1 MTSTECASAPA
12 IVWFR
17 DDLRLADNAALSHAA
32 AAGPVL
38 ALYVFD
44 DTGTSGRP
52 LGGAARWWLQ
62 GSLERL
68 AADLDRRGVPLV
80 LRRGPARQIVPAVAR
95 EAGARLVAWNR
106 RFEAAGRSADADIA
120 ETLAETGIATF
131 EGTGNLLYDPELPRT
146 GSGGRFRVFTPFW
159 RACRA
164 LPEPAAPLPV
174 PSDLQGMRTAIGSD
188 ALAAWALCPSAPDWA
203 GGLRAAWRPGEAAAH
218 ARLDDFLDRA
228 LAPYADAR
236 DFVEGDT
243 TSRLSP
249 HLRFG
254 EITPRQILAAVKRRT
269 AVGAKGGADKFLAE
283 IGWRDFSWN
292 LLDQEPDLATRPLD
306 RRFEHFPWRD
316 DVDGLEAWRRG
327 RTGVPIVDAAMRG
340 LWHTGFMHNRL
351 RMVVASFLVKHL
363 LVDWREGEAWF
374 WDTLVDADPASNTA
388 SWQWVAGCGADAA
401 PFVRVFN
408 PVLQGERYDPT
419 GAFVRR
425 FVPEIAGLP
434 NSLIHKPWEA
444 TALELAAAGI
454 RLGETYPRPIVDLAE
469 GRARALEAFEAIR
482 GAREPRG
489 GLERA

>member
-1 MTSTECASAPA
+1 MTSTKSAPAPA

-17 DDLRLADNAALSHAA
+17 DDLRLADNAALTHAA
-32 AAGPVL
+32 AHGPVL
-38 ALYVFD
+38 ALYVYD
-44 DTGTSGRP
+44 DEGTSGRP
-52 LGGAARWWLQ
+52 LGGAARWWLH

-68 AADLDRRGVPLV
+68 AADLGHHGVPLV

-106 RFEAAGRSADADIA
+106 RFEPAGRAADAHIA
-120 ETLAETGIATF
+120 EALAESGVATF
-131 EGTGNLLYDPELPRT
+131 EGAGPLLYDPEMART

-174 PSDLQGMRTAIGSD
+174 PPDLRGAPKAVSSD
-188 ALAAWALCPSAPDWA
+188 ALAAWALRPSAPDWA
-203 GGLRAAWRPGEAAAH
+203 GGLRDAWEPGEAAAH
-218 ARLDDFLDRA
+218 ARLESFLETA
-228 LAPYADAR
+228 LATYSDAR
-236 DFVEGDT
+236 DFVEGET

-254 EITPRQILAAVKRRT
+254 EITPRQILAALKRRQSKTT
-269 AVGAKGGADKFLAE
+269 ARGAEKFLAE

-292 LLDQEPDLATRPLD
+292 LLDQAPELATRPLD
-306 RRFEHFPWRD
+306 RRFEHFPWIED
-316 DVDGLEAWRRG
+316 DDGLEAWKRG
-327 RTGVPIVDAAMRG
+327 RTGIPIVDAAMRG

-444 TALELAAAGI
+444 TAIELAAAGI
-454 RLGETYPRPIVDLAE
+454 RLGTTYPHPIVDLAR

-482 GAREPRG
+482 VKREAQG
-489 GLERA
+489 DFERA